1 MSTWSEK
8 RGRKREKGEW
18 WLIDLEA
25 QRGRDF
31 VASKLTVWNLKLFKK
46 ILTGIPNLS
55 KLSERFE
62 SHKELIHVKK
72 KLKRKIFEFPHVKP

>member
-1 MSTWSEK
+1 M
-8 RGRKREKGEW
+8 
-18 WLIDLEA
+18 IDHEA

-31 VASKLTVWNLKLFKK
+31 VASKLTAVWNFKLFKK
-46 ILTGIPNLS
+46 ILTGIPNFS

-72 KLKRKIFEFPHVKP
+72 N